1 MKKLICALMCAVM
14 LLGLMPS
21 VFALKNGDVVDAV
34 LHTDIVTY
42 INGTPIESYNIKG
55 YTAVKVEDL
64 MGRRSEDAQ
73 GDPTRGK
80 TGHQHLRPR
89 REHVHRGLVLDGRLL
104 HRYKDLFQRQ

>member
-42 INGTPIESYNIKG
+42 INTTSRATPPSRSRTLWN
-55 YTAVKVEDL
+55 TA
-64 MGRRSEDAQ
+64 SS
-73 GDPTRGK
+73 
-80 TGHQHLRPR
+80 
-89 REHVHRGLVLDGRLL
+89 
-104 HRYKDLFQRQ
+104 

>member
-21 VFALKNGDVVDAV
+21 VFALNNGDVVDAV

-64 MGRRSEDAQ
+64 MNYGFM
-73 GDPTRGK
+73 
-80 TGHQHLRPR
+80 
-89 REHVHRGLVLDGRLL
+89 VV
-104 HRYKDLFQRQ
+104 